1 MFSTLSQRLI
11 ERASWR
17 SLGLVV
23 LVYVGLVATLS
34 WAEGQIK
41 QHSGGLG
48 VPDLMQGFTADQLYA
63 RLDAFGP
70 AGRSIYLKAELVDL
84 IYPLAYSTA
93 FALLLA
99 LVARTLLPV
108 TSRWRALCL
117 LPYAAMLCDYLENAC
132 LFAVLLRHPERRDA
146 VATAAGIFNLGKWSC
161 FAPTILL
168 ALLGL
173 AGLGIHALRA
183 RAAASS

>member
-1 MFSTLSQRLI
+1 MLSTLSQRLV

-17 SLGLVV
+17 SLGLVL

-34 WAEGQIK
+34 WAEGQIE

-48 VPDLMQGFTADQLYA
+48 VPDLMQGFTADELYA

-84 IYPLAYSTA
+84 VYPLVYATF

-99 LVARTLLPV
+99 LVARTLVPA

-132 LFAVLLRHPERRDA
+132 LLAVLLRHPERLDA
-146 VATAAGIFNLGKWSC
+146 VANAGGVFNLGKWIC
-161 FAPTILL
+161 FAPTLL
-168 ALLGL
+168 IALLGL
-173 AGLGIHALRA
+173 AALGVHALRA
-183 RAAASS
+183 PTR

>member
-1 MFSTLSQRLI
+1 MLSTLSQRLV

-17 SLGLVV
+17 SLGLVL

-48 VPDLMQGFTADQLYA
+48 VPDLMQGFTAETLYE
-63 RLDAFGP
+63 RLAAFGP
-70 AGRSIYLKAELVDL
+70 AGRSIYLRAELVDL
-84 IYPLAYSTA
+84 VYPLVYASF

-99 LVARTLLPV
+99 LVARTLLPA

-132 LFAVLLRHPERRDA
+132 LFAVLLRHPERLDA
-146 VATAAGIFNLGKWSC
+146 VANAGGVFNLGKWVC
-161 FAPTILL
+161 FAPTLLL

-173 AGLGIHALRA
+173 AALGVHALRA
-183 RAAASS
+183 RTR